1 MKIFLIKTIIVV
13 FATFILF
20 QFTVGSQINKIRTQ
34 INSVKDPVQR
44 EIFKE
49 KIKEEMK
56 KGVEKENYFTDDERT
71 LISKFLKKILK
82 ELDLID
88 QNK

>member
-1 MKIFLIKTIIVV
+1 MKIFLIKTLIVAFV
-13 FATFILF
+13 AFVLF
-20 QFTVGSQINKIRTQ
+20 QVTIGSQINKVTTQ
-34 INSVKDPVQR
+34 INSVKNPAQR

-56 KGVEKENYFTDDERT
+56 KGVEKENYFTEEERT

-82 ELDLID
+82 ELELID
-88 QNK
+88 PKK